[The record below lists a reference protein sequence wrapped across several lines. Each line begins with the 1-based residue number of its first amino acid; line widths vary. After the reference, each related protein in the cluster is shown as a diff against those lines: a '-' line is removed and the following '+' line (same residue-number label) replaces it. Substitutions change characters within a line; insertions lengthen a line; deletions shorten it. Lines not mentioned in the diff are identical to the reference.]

1 MMGGNRSHSLAER
14 NLARIIDKQIEF
26 FQYSKEMT
34 KYEESELTRKAQEI
48 VSSYES
54 HLAENPKDVNA
65 LILFA
70 KFLQN
75 VGQANRAIDYYLE
88 ADLIDPKL
96 AVVKQQ
102 IANYLIEEG
111 RTVDAFPFLMMTVKI
126 APQEATYH
134 FQIGNF
140 IHLFMDELISANI
153 LSIDS
158 ARSLMSNSFK
168 EASVLAPQTF
178 EYSLRYAQSFFDNPN
193 SNKMDALQVWESLL
207 KNFPERSTAEI
218 DYVNLCKA
226 RILIELNQKKAA
238 KRLIQTVTT
247 KNLTK
252 SKLSLLKQAVK
263 QKMESSIP
271 KKEVKQNPDSLK
283 TGFSF
288 PTDEHIFRMRSVSQR
303 LQEEKLLSEL
313 KLDVLKARLDNS
325 GNIKVELSKRSGYMD
340 HSKP

>member
-1 MMGGNRSHSLAER
+1 MGGDRSHSLTER
-14 NLARIIDKQIEF
+14 NLARIINKQIEF
-26 FQYSKEMT
+26 FQYSKEVA
-34 KYEESELTRKAQEI
+34 KYEESELTRKAQDI
-48 VSSYES
+48 VSSYEF
-54 HLAENPKDVNA
+54 HLAQNPKDVNA

-70 KFLQN
+70 KFLQK

-102 IANYLIEEG
+102 MANYLIEEG
-111 RTVDAFPFLMMTVKI
+111 RAVDAFPFLMMTVKI
-126 APQEATYH
+126 APQEPTYH
-134 FQIGNF
+134 FEIGNF
-140 IHLFMDELISANI
+140 VHLFMDELISDNI
-153 LSIDS
+153 LSIES

-168 EASVLAPQTF
+168 EASILAPQTF
-178 EYSLRYAQSFFDNPN
+178 EYSLRFAQSYFDNPN
-193 SNKMDALQVWESLL
+193 SNKMDALQVWETLL
-207 KNFPERSTAEI
+207 KNFSEISTAEI
-218 DYVNLCKA
+218 DYINLCKA

-238 KRLIQTVTT
+238 QRLIQTVTT

-263 QKMESSIP
+263 QKLKSPTP
-271 KKEVKQNPDSLK
+271 KKEGKQNPDSLK
-283 TGFSF
+283 TGFRF

-325 GNIKVELSKRSGYMD
+325 GNIQVELSKRSGFMD
-340 HSKP
+340 HPKP